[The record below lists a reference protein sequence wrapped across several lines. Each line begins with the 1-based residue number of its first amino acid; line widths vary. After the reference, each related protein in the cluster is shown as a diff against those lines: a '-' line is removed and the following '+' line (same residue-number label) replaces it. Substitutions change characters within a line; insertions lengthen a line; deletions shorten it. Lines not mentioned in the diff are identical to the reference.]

1 MQYKSIGFFF
11 PPTALLL
18 VQDVSCGA
26 HIDLSHM
33 VEVML
38 CTFLA
43 YNGHLV
49 CPLQAQNMGPKCI
62 WVLSIFFEKNID
74 RPKGHTRKKNQVIL
88 STFLLLMKFRQ
99 K

>member
-1 MQYKSIGFFF
+1 
-11 PPTALLL
+11 LL

-26 HIDLSHM
+26 HIDLSRM
-33 VEVML
+33 VEVM
-38 CTFLA
+38 LA

-74 RPKGHTRKKNQVIL
+74 QPKGHTRGKNQAIL

-99 K
+99 KMK